1 MSTSAVMEMTPGPLL
16 LPTPEVVQAQQ
27 LLAQQQLI
35 VAMSRAQAE
44 AVRDAVFGEPR
55 DRR

>member
-1 MSTSAVMEMTPGPLL
+1 MSKSAALETAPGPLL
-16 LPTPEVVQAQQ
+16 LPTAEVVQAQQ

-35 VAMSRAQAE
+35 VAMGRAQAE